1 LPPYVPKSWDSPI
14 NPFAMLPTCNQTLHL
29 GGHLL
34 DLTTPAV
41 MGILNITPDSFHVT
55 SRFRPDSDELMDRA
69 GQMLTDGAAI
79 LDIGG
84 YSTRPGAADISPDE
98 EWERVGAVIEKLV
111 ATFPDVQLSIDTFR
125 SSVARQAVL
134 AGACLINDVSGG
146 NLDEMMFQTVAQL
159 GVPYVLMHMRGTP
172 QTMNQMTSYDH
183 LVTEILQELQTKL
196 RTLRSLGV
204 ADVVIDPGFGFAKT
218 VAQNFELL
226 NSLEAFQ
233 ALDAPLLVGLSRKS
247 LIWRT
252 LGGTAG
258 EALNGT
264 TVLNTLAL
272 QKGASLLR
280 VHDVKPAIETIKLW
294 QRSRG
299 ES

>member
-1 LPPYVPKSWDSPI
+1 MLHTPPK
-14 NPFAMLPTCNQTLHL
+14 TLNL
-29 GGHLL
+29 AGQLL
-34 DLTTPAV
+34 DLRTPAV

-55 SRFRPDSDELMDRA
+55 SRFRPDSDELVDRA
-69 GQMLTDGAAI
+69 GQMLAEGAAI

-84 YSTRPGAADISPDE
+84 YSTRPGAADISPEE
-98 EWERVGAVIEKLV
+98 EWDRVGPVIEKLV
-111 ATFPDVQLSIDTFR
+111 ATFPDVRLSIDTFR
-125 SSVARQAVL
+125 SAVARQAVQ

-146 NLDEMMFQTVAQL
+146 NLDETMFPTVAQL

-172 QTMNQMTSYDH
+172 QTMTQMTSYNH

-196 RTLRSLGV
+196 RVLRSLGV

-218 VAQNFELL
+218 VAQNFELV

-252 LGGTAG
+252 LGTTAG

-294 QRSRG
+294 QRSRV

>member
-1 LPPYVPKSWDSPI
+1 MLHSQPK
-14 NPFAMLPTCNQTLHL
+14 TLNL
-29 GGHLL
+29 AGQLL
-34 DLTTPAV
+34 DLTMPAV

-55 SRFRPDSDELMDRA
+55 SRFRPDSDELVDRA
-69 GQMLTDGAAI
+69 GQMLTEGAAI

-84 YSTRPGAADISPDE
+84 YSTRPGAADIAPDE
-98 EWERVGAVIEKLV
+98 EWERVGPVIEKLV
-111 ATFPDVQLSIDTFR
+111 ATFPDVRLSIDTFR
-125 SSVARQAVL
+125 SAVARQAVQ

-146 NLDEMMFQTVAQL
+146 NLDENMFQTVAQL

-172 QTMNQMTSYDH
+172 QTMTQMTSYNH

-218 VAQNFELL
+218 AAQNFELM
-226 NSLEAFQ
+226 NSLEAFH

-252 LGGTAG
+252 LGTTAG

-272 QKGASLLR
+272 QKGAALLR